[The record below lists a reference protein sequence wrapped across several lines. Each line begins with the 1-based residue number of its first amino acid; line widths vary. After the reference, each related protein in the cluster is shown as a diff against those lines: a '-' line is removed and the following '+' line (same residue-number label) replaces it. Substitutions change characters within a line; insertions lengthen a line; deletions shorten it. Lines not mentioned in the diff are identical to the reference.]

1 MIRSRAGIV
10 DVTYLNTNGAAI
22 NPAERYL
29 SVCDLTIRIGS
40 QGPALVEDV
49 SFDIARGETLA
60 LVGES
65 GSGKSLT
72 SLAVMGL
79 LPNVLNVS
87 SQSGVKIHDSGQNK
101 NLLELTDRQMRRVRG
116 GEIGMI
122 FQEPMTSLNP
132 LFTIG
137 NQIEEALSLHTALRG
152 AARKDEAI
160 ALLDRV
166 GIREP
171 RARAKAYPHELSG
184 GMRQRAMIA
193 MALAGRPK
201 LLIADEPTTAL
212 DVTIQAQ
219 ILDLLRDLRDDLG
232 MAMVFVTHDLGVVAE
247 IADRALVMQAGKVV
261 EAGAVDQILTAPT
274 HPYTRALIA
283 AVPSLKTDLRAR
295 VHSNA
300 PAPLVKLQELSKS
313 YVLPDGQKIQAL
325 NGVSVDVHQDEILGI
340 VGESGSG
347 KSTVAKLLVG
357 LEDADGGEII
367 FQGKALSYKGKDS
380 LILRRAIQ
388 MIFQDPFAALNPRWR
403 IDRILTEPMIIHN
416 LNGDRASRRKAAAA
430 LLDRVGMPKSALDR
444 FPHEFSGGQRQ
455 RLSIAR
461 SLAVQPKLL
470 IADES
475 VSALD
480 VTVQAQVLDLL
491 AEVKADLGMTIL
503 FIAHDL
509 AVVRGIC
516 DRVGV
521 MQHGEMVELGPVAD
535 IFDRP
540 KHEYT
545 RNLIA
550 AVPKMPPLSALAT

>member
-1 MIRSRAGIV
+1 MDKATRLIMG
-10 DVTYLNTNGAAI
+10 NAATSTG
-22 NPAERYL
+22 ERYL
-29 SVCDLTIRIGS
+29 SVSDLSIRIGPE
-40 QGPALVEDV
+40 GPALVEDV

-60 LVGES
+60 IVGES

-72 SLAVMGL
+72 SLAMMGL
-79 LPNVLNVS
+79 LPNVLNIS
-87 SQSGVKIHDSGQNK
+87 SQSNVTIHEAGLNK
-101 NLLELTDRQMRRVRG
+101 DLLDLTDRQMRRIRG

-171 RARAKAYPHELSG
+171 RARTKAYPHELSG

-219 ILDLLRDLRDDLG
+219 ILDLLRDLREDLG

-247 IADRALVMQAGKVV
+247 IADRVLVMQAGKVV
-261 EAGAVDQILTAPT
+261 EAGTVNQILTAPK

-295 VHSNA
+295 DHSETSE
-300 PAPLVKLQELSKS
+300 PLVKLQALSKS
-313 YVLPDGQKIQAL
+313 YFLPDGQKIQAL
-325 NGVSVDVHQDEILGI
+325 NGVSVDIRYDEILGI

-357 LEDADGGEII
+357 LEEADSGDIS

-403 IDRILTEPMIIHN
+403 IDRILTEPMIIHG
-416 LNGDRASRRKAAAA
+416 LNGGRESRRKAAAA
-430 LLDRVGMPKSALDR
+430 LLDRVGMPKSALDK

-516 DRVGV
+516 DRVCV
-521 MQHGEMVELGPVAD
+521 MRHGEMVEQGPVTD

-540 KHEYT
+540 KHDYT